1 MLACAVGLGGDRS
14 LWDASARVPVGE
26 ACTVWRCLDVLS
38 SLIET
43 TEFANLF
50 PTRKAL
56 SVHRGTD

>member
-1 MLACAVGLGGDRS
+1 MLACAAGLNGDRS
-14 LWDASARVPVGE
+14 VWDARARVPVGE

-56 SVHRGTD
+56 SVHQGTD